1 MQVGIDM
8 KSGNGLDTLT
18 VCRFKEWLGEK
29 EGSGVFEERR
39 WGDTPMHTMIKYA
52 SPYTV

>member
-1 MQVGIDM
+1 MQVGIDI

-29 EGSGVFEERR
+29 EGSGVFQERR
-39 WGDTPMHTMIKYA
+39 GSGGDTPIPQCTL
-52 SPYTV
+52 